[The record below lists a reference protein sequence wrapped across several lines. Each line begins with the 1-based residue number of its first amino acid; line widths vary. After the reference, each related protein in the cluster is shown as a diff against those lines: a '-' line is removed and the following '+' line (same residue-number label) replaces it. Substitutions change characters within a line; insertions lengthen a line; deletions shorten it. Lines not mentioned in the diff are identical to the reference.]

1 MHYLNKPAAAI
12 CLAVVAAVAHA
23 EEATFDFNIPAQPV
37 SQVLDALAKQTGLQ
51 PFYAE
56 ESVKGIQSA
65 GVKGRCNLRKAVSK
79 ALTGTGLTFQFTADK
94 AVSIKAT
101 PSPIKSLQKMQE
113 MPEVVI
119 TATRTE
125 RRVDEVAASVSVLTT
140 KALATKNRQNVND
153 ALRDIEGLDFNNQP
167 GVAHQVFPIIRGV
180 GGSFAGSTTQVLVD
194 GMAHDSVVSAVM
206 GHGGLNFTAMQDV
219 ERVEVVRGPV
229 SALYGP
235 STIGG
240 VINVIP
246 KRWKG
251 EAGVELNT
259 SYGTHNTQIAGIAV
273 GTARDNF
280 DVRLSVY
287 DAKSDGYKSLPV
299 ADQWGG
305 YDLGGRDW
313 KDGKIGLMASFRPAD
328 NHEVTFNFQQ
338 YETRSAGNYGGRANE
353 RQNTDGQSA
362 TLGYYFDMSADTNIK
377 ANFRSTDLKQKYTFD
392 NWDWNGL
399 INPGVV
405 TAADMALA
413 SSGGR
418 TSKSTFFQLL
428 LDTRLVAGNQLTV
441 GYSHD
446 TGEHEQSGSP
456 VGGATW
462 VTGSKSKVDALF
474 IQDEHKFGA
483 LTLTG
488 GARYDRISLSPIT
501 DGGVPVNGSSSVAN
515 VVNPRLGARYH
526 LTDSTSFYA
535 SVGTAYL
542 PATNTFK
549 FVQPSTTRVD
559 NPSLDPETSTTY
571 EAGMNNR
578 LGFGTLR
585 TAIFHTDYK
594 GKITF
599 GTDPVSGKR
608 QWQNIAIVK
617 VDGIEV
623 ALQGNLG
630 YGWLPYI
637 NFSYTKAEDQAK
649 AGAVFTQAM
658 RVAPRKLNLGITYE
672 PNSTW
677 SATLNG
683 RAVSGLYLNN
693 LTPAQWSGGYFQA
706 DAKVSAKLPFGGEK
720 WEAFLASNNLTDKK
734 YQPSNIGEWSDG
746 RTFTIGID
754 GKF

>member
-1 MHYLNKPAAAI
+1 MRKKLLAVLLASMFAANAWAENKTINIAPQDMPAALHSLASQTGIQLLFSAEDLKGIQAKAI
-12 CLAVVAAVAHA
+12 SGSMSA
-23 EEATFDFNIPAQPV
+23 E
-37 SQVLDALAKQTGLQ
+37 DALARLL
-51 PFYAE
+51 E
-56 ESVKGIQSA
+56 
-65 GVKGRCNLRKAVSK
+65 
-79 ALTGTGLTFQFTADK
+79 GTNYTFRASGSGTY
-94 AVSIKAT
+94 VIKAA
-101 PSPIKSLQKMQE
+101 PSPIKSDQKMQE
-113 MPEVVI
+113 MPEVVV

-125 RRVDEVAASVSVLTT
+125 RRVDEVTASVSVLTT

-153 ALRDIEGLDFNNQP
+153 ALRDMEGLDFTNQP

-194 GMAHDSVVSAVM
+194 GMAHDSVVSSVM

-240 VINVIP
+240 GIKVIP

-251 EAGVELNT
+251 EAGGELNT
-259 SYGTHNTQIAGIAV
+259 SYGTHNTQTVGVAV

-287 DAKSDGYKSLPV
+287 DAKSDGYKSVSV

-305 YDLGGRDW
+305 YDLGGHDW
-313 KDGKIGLMASFRPAD
+313 KDSKIGLMAGFRPAD

-338 YETRSAGNYGGRANE
+338 YGTRSAGGYGGRPNE

-362 TLGYYFDMSADTNIK
+362 TLGYRFDMSADTNIK
-377 ANFRSTDLKQKYTFD
+377 ANFRSTDLKQEYTFD

-428 LDTRLVAGNQLTV
+428 VDTRLVAGNQLTV

-488 GARYDRISLSPIT
+488 GARYDRINLSPIT

-515 VVNPRLGARYH
+515 VFNPRLGARYH

-559 NPSLDPETSTTY
+559 NPNLDPETSTTY

-608 QWQNIAIVK
+608 QWQNIAVVK
-617 VDGIEV
+617 VDGIEA

-649 AGAVFTQAM
+649 AGAVFTQAK

-683 RAVSGLYLNN
+683 RAVSGLYFNN